1 MIKEQNMKSKQIL
14 VSLLAIVSLLYIVAT
29 VSATEI
35 ANIEYVEV
43 NDLPVGYEISS
54 VLAGDTITVE
64 VYFEAREDASDVRI
78 KAEIQGDKIDV
89 DEKTGQFDVEE
100 GILYKKILVLEVPYE
115 LRNEVSNDLELSVK
129 IWNGDYET
137 EESFVLRVQRPS
149 YNVEVKSVAVSSTIT
164 AGEIVPVDVVLKNR
178 GYNDLEDLEVR
189 VSIPAL
195 GVQRTAYFGDL
206 VAVECSEKDAD
217 DGLCKDAD
225 DEDTVSGRVYLT
237 VPYNAVAGLY
247 SLEIE
252 VENYDTTST
261 KVKQILV
268 ENDFAGNTVAPITGK
283 TVAVKADAEYDL
295 LLVNPTNNIKV
306 YNLIP
311 ESSDGLAV
319 KVSESVVA
327 VSAGSSRTVKVTAR
341 ASEEGTYNFKV
352 NVFSGSELVNQVD
365 YSLAAQGNAI
375 ANPIVVLTVILVII
389 FVVLLVVLAILLGKK
404 PVTEELGES
413 YY

>member
-149 YNVEVKSVAVSSTIT
+149 YNVEVKSVAVSSTVT